1 MFIQILLAKLIKQKK
16 VNSVF
21 TKLAI
26 LCFLVCFSTYCFSQE
41 NIKSVVKTESTQEN
55 IEDTIKS
62 VKLQLSKATQNQE
75 KLALYEKLAVLS
87 EFSGLYPEAVDS
99 YQKASKLATSDSE
112 SYVFKAVRCALSS
125 GDTVKADSL
134 LSSISEKT
142 RNTENASKLKLY
154 ALWSWLSKCD
164 TYDDTFEPVTILKSY
179 VDMPTM
185 STQKSSIL
193 YTLWYVTQDNV
204 YADRIKSECK
214 NSSEY
219 SIIMGDAQLMPSPFW
234 YFIPKNTNTEK
245 STTVE
250 KNKTTNV
257 TENSSVLANKEV
269 AESVDKVSS
278 KAGKESVSES
288 SNVEITLNSKE
299 VASSD
304 EITKETKTTLLYYQL
319 GFFSSYENAKR
330 LVDRVLAKNIKA
342 EIIQEKRESGNTYY
356 AVIVK
361 NDSSSDIGDVIRNNG
376 FECCP
381 VFK

>member
-1 MFIQILLAKLIKQKK
+1 MNKSFVKI
-16 VNSVF
+16 
-21 TKLAI
+21 TI
-26 LCFLVCFSTYCFSQE
+26 LCLLVCFSTYCFSQE
-41 NIKSVVKTESTQEN
+41 KAKPTVNVESKKNSDEN
-55 IEDTIKS
+55 IEDTIAS
-62 VKLQLSKATQNQE
+62 VKLKLSKTTENQD

-87 EFSGLYPEAVDS
+87 EFSGLYPEAVDA

-112 SYVFKAVRCALSS
+112 SYIFKAVRCALSS
-125 GDTVKADSL
+125 GDTAKADSL

-179 VDMPTM
+179 VDMPAM
-185 STQKSSIL
+185 SAQKSSIL
-193 YTLWYVTQDNV
+193 YTLWYVTQDNS
-204 YADRIKSECK
+204 YAERIKAECK

-219 SIIMGDAQLMPSPFW
+219 LILIGDVQLMPSPFW
-234 YFIPKNTNTEK
+234 YFIPKNNTVVENKTTSVKETVARTENTEIVAK
-245 STTVE
+245 TEIKPVSDAKTTSETKISSEVKTTVE
-250 KNKTTNV
+250 P
-257 TENSSVLANKEV
+257 KET
-269 AESVDKVSS
+269 STL
-278 KAGKESVSES
+278 KETSES
-288 SNVEITLNSKE
+288 
-299 VASSD
+299 
-304 EITKETKTTLLYYQL
+304 KTTLLYYQL

-342 EIIQEKRESGNTYY
+342 EILKEKRESGNTYY

-361 NDSSSDIGDVIRNNG
+361 NDSSSDIGEIIKNSG